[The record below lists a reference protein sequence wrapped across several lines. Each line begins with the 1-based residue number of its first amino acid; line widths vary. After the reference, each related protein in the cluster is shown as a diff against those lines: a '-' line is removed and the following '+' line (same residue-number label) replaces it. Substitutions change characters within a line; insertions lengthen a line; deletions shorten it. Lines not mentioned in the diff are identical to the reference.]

1 VVIATERLDLHPFT
15 VELASAIVAGDAAGR
30 HWIEGFPRE
39 DDQDA
44 AGMFLKLPGDTYCSY
59 TIVDRGSGQTVGT
72 IGFFGP
78 KLPPMLPTF
87 RHACRCQP
95 EVLPLLFR
103 ELRQREFSV
112 ADELFTSSYDLYNGD
127 LIEGGRG
134 EILMRAV

>member
-15 VELASAIVAGDAAGR
+15 VELASSIVAGDAAGR

-78 KLPPMLPTF
+78 PDERGAVMVGYGLAEAARGRRPGQLRLTPGPGEGGLHA
-87 RHACRCQP
+87 RHAGTMGP
-95 EVLPLLFR
+95 
-103 ELRQREFSV
+103 
-112 ADELFTSSYDLYNGD
+112 
-127 LIEGGRG
+127 
-134 EILMRAV
+134 